1 MYFMINP
8 SSMVIFLYDVL
19 FLTLFFNYFLFI
31 SAGDIGSCA
40 NYISSKFSDTAS
52 PEGGKF

>member
-1 MYFMINP
+1 MINP
-8 SSMVIFLYDVL
+8 SSMVTFLYDVL